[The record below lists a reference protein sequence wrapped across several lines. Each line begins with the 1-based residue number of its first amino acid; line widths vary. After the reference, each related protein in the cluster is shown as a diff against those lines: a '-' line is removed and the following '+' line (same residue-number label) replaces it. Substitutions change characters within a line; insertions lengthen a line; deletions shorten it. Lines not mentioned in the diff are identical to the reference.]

1 MIAQFEQRINSITMY
16 RLVLY
21 GLSALAGISVLFGLF
36 GWVPFSG
43 IALIVSLAVCVGS
56 CFALNTVFAKF
67 AHATTNVESAYVT
80 GFILFF
86 LLTPPSNVREGLA
99 VVIAAAIAM
108 GSKYLIAVHKRHV
121 FNPAAIAAVVLGLFG
136 SPLVSWWV
144 GSKPLLVPVLV
155 VGLVVVA
162 RIRKFTLVWS
172 FLAAST
178 VVSLVYAMK
187 TGTPIPDALSLMAFS
202 FPTIF
207 FATIMLTEPL
217 TSPSTQGL
225 RVGFGALVGVLFST
239 QFHIG
244 PLFSTPELA
253 LVIGNVFSFFTSRQ
267 QRVAL
272 RLLEQRE
279 LAPELYEFVVEPDR
293 RLVFQAGQYIEW
305 TLPHANPD
313 SRGIRRYFTI
323 SSPPT
328 EHVLRFGVRIG
339 ERVSSFK
346 TALKNLSIGGVTYA
360 SHLMGDFVLPKDPNQ
375 KLIFIAGGIGIT
387 PFRSM
392 IQFLVDTKE
401 RRDIVLLYAC
411 ASSKDFA
418 YMDVF
423 ENARRSFGLKTV
435 QIVTD
440 ADKCEPGFHCRIGF
454 VDEKLLAEEAPD
466 FHDRKFYLSGPVAMV
481 KAYKQLLLSLSIQ
494 ARNIVTDYFPGF

>member
-1 MIAQFEQRINSITMY
+1 MY

-21 GLSALAGISVLFGLF
+21 GLSALAGISVLFSFF
-36 GWVPFSG
+36 GWISFSG
-43 IALIVSLAVCVGS
+43 IALIVSLVVCVGS
-56 CFALNTVFAKF
+56 CFAFNSLFSKIV
-67 AHATTNVESAYVT
+67 HATTNVESAYVT

-86 LLTPPSNVREGLA
+86 LLTPPSNIREGLV

-108 GSKYLIAVHKRHV
+108 GSKYAFAVHKRHL

-144 GSKPLLVPVLV
+144 GSNVLLIPVML
-155 VGLVVVA
+155 VGLLIVA
-162 RIRKFTLVWS
+162 RIRKFTLVWA
-172 FLAAST
+172 FLVPSII
-178 VVSLVYAMK
+178 VSLVYAIK
-187 TGTPIPDALSLMAFS
+187 TQTSVADTLLFMVFS
-202 FPTIF
+202 FPTVF

-225 RVGFGALVGVLFST
+225 RMGYGILVGVLYSM
-239 QFHIG
+239 QFHVG

-253 LVIGNVFSFFTSRQ
+253 LVVGNVFSFLTSQQ
-267 QRVAL
+267 QRIVL
-272 RLLEQRE
+272 RLLEQKK

-293 RLVFQAGQYIEW
+293 RLMFQAGQYIEW

-339 ERVSSFK
+339 ESVSSFK
-346 TALKNLSIGGVTYA
+346 TALKNLPIGGVTFA
-360 SHLMGDFVLPKDPNQ
+360 SHLMGDFVLPKDPSQ
-375 KLIFIAGGIGIT
+375 KLVFIAGGIGIT

-392 IQFLVDTKE
+392 VQFLVDTKE

-423 ENARRSFGLKTV
+423 EHAKHSFGLKTV
-435 QIVTD
+435 QIVTN
-440 ADKCEPGFHCRIGF
+440 ADKCEPGFRCRLGY
-454 VDEKLLAEEAPD
+454 VNEKLLAEEVPD

-481 KAYKQLLLSLSIQ
+481 KAYKQLLQSLSIP